1 MWHRVKRHIMWF
13 PFLLVAVTVILAV
26 TIVLVDRNRT
36 EVYEEVAD
44 VLEVIERVDP
54 AVTDEDYQVEIAV
67 VLAPVWDVV
76 DAGEGSVETVRGV
89 RDALVAMRVS
99 SDARDVHIR
108 LVAATNQLI
117 AGVEGDALALADA
130 QVRFAELRE
139 ANVWLQ

>member
-1 MWHRVKRHIMWF
+1 M
-13 PFLLVAVTVILAV
+13 ILAV

-36 EVYEEVAD
+36 EVYEEVVE
-44 VLEVIERVDP
+44 VLEVVERVDP
-54 AVTDEDYQVEIAV
+54 AVTDADYQAEITV
-67 VLAPVWDVV
+67 VLAPVWEVV
-76 DAGEGSVETVRGV
+76 DAGEGSEETVRAV

-99 SDARDVHIR
+99 SDTRNVHIR

-117 AGVEGDALALADA
+117 AGVTGDAIALADA